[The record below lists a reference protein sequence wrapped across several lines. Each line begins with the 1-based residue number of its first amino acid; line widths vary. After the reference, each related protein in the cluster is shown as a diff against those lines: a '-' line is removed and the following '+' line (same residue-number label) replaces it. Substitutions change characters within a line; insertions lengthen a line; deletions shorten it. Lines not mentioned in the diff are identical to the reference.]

1 MGTRISPVV
10 FISVPLK
17 AVWNTVTH
25 SSSMSGAWLVLLSA
39 LPSLC
44 GQVTPKVIWS
54 HVAHVRYPFLDSWTG
69 RQLIS
74 HGCEARLLSVT
85 PSLLLEL
92 VTRLYCL
99 GGWLFLGPPRGC
111 CACEEGSFPLRGA
124 DSTWLFLSSYCK
136 FEGFWVPA
144 FSLMHH
150 NFGTLLVFPLGHRRI

>member
-25 SSSMSGAWLVLLSA
+25 HHPCQGHGLSCSLQLPHCVDKLLLKSSGAMWPMLDTL
-39 LPSLC
+39 
-44 GQVTPKVIWS
+44 
-54 HVAHVRYPFLDSWTG
+54 LDSWTG
-69 RQLIS
+69 CQLIS

-85 PSLLLEL
+85 LLAAEL

-99 GGWLFLGPPRGC
+99 GGWLSRGPPRGC
-111 CACEEGSFPLRGA
+111 CACEEGSFPWEELIPL
-124 DSTWLFLSSYCK
+124 WLFLSSYCK

-150 NFGTLLVFPLGHRRI
+150 TLELF